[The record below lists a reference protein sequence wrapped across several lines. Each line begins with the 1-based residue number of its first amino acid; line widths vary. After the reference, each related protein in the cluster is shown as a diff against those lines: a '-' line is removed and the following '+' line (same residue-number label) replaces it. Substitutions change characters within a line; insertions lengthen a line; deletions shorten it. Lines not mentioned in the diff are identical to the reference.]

1 MTRKVT
7 ECDLNKMQAEKHLYS
22 SIAKPVAKPAIA
34 PVYVDNSLKAKLL
47 RAVDVIFK
55 KIGM

>member
-22 SIAKPVAKPAIA
+22 SIAKPVAKA
-34 PVYVDNSLKAKLL
+34 KARFFPGDLL
-47 RAVDVIFK
+47 
-55 KIGM
+55 